1 MRIGAPL
8 QTPPPFNIA
17 SPLFFHYTIV
27 SVHHTHGGTAAGIGL
42 CNNAVQ
48 HDLPPP
54 GNSSS
59 PCSHYSACATPHSIT
74 VRAWR
79 ALEHYI
85 APSLQRVTLRYP
97 GMRQGRRYWR
107 GGWAFLGPSLRPPY
121 DVPAILAGIA
131 HTQMPSTVLDDLTAD
146 WSHTTQLP
154 IQRCC
159 SSEYFL

>member
-1 MRIGAPL
+1 MDSVRRAQVALIEDWGPVTNTTSIQHHLNTVPPHNSVSASHTYDEGA
-8 QTPPPFNIA
+8 A
-17 SPLFFHYTIV
+17 RRE
-27 SVHHTHGGTAAGIGL
+27 G
-42 CNNAVQ
+42 CVQ
-48 HDLPPP
+48 CSSGARLAPP

-107 GGWAFLGPSLRPPY
+107 GGGWAFLGASLRPPY
-121 DVPAILAGIA
+121 DVPAILAGIG
-131 HTQMPSTVLDDLTAD
+131 HTHRCHPPSQMT
-146 WSHTTQLP
+146 
-154 IQRCC
+154 
-159 SSEYFL
+159 

>member
-17 SPLFFHYTIV
+17 SPLFHYTIV
-27 SVHHTHGGTAAGIGL
+27 SVHHTHGGTAAGR
-42 CNNAVQ
+42 CVQ
-48 HDLPPP
+48 CSSAARLAPP

-79 ALEHYI
+79 APEHYI

-97 GMRQGRRYWR
+97 GMRQGRRYR
-107 GGWAFLGPSLRPPY
+107 GWAFLGASLRPPY
-121 DVPAILAGIA
+121 DVPAILARMA
-131 HTQMPSTVLDDLTAD
+131 HTQMPSPISDGLTAD
-146 WSHTTQLP
+146 WTTTTQFL
-154 IQRCC
+154 IQRC
-159 SSEYFL
+159 SSGYFL

>member
-1 MRIGAPL
+1 MPIDSVRRAKVALIEDWGPVTNTTSIQHRLSTVPL
-8 QTPPPFNIA
+8 HNSLSA
-17 SPLFFHYTIV
+17 S
-27 SVHHTHGGTAAGIGL
+27 HTCWRCSRDWFVQCSSAARL
-42 CNNAVQ
+42 A
-48 HDLPPP
+48 PP

-131 HTQMPSTVLDDLTAD
+131 HTHRCHPPSWMT
-146 WSHTTQLP
+146 
-154 IQRCC
+154 
-159 SSEYFL
+159 